1 MRFSC
6 LIGIMAHIIESGN
19 IASLDPVQ
27 NFLSV
32 PRQRLGVA
40 MAIITGPGPSLRSQ
54 WLGEKL
60 RELRTAKKMSLRVAG
75 EYLQRDASTM
85 SRYENGEYP
94 LRRADLV
101 ALMTLYD
108 VSDSQQRADLEQIC
122 EDAWQRDWW
131 DSHKDDFGKDFINV
145 PWLDSR
151 AKHIRAYQ
159 HFLAYGLF
167 QTREYA
173 TSVITELRYGPDSP
187 EQIARWADLRIDRQQ
202 ILTAENAPQVD
213 AIFEASV
220 LKRITG
226 SPEIMRAQLRRLL
239 DLTECDKVTIRL
251 VPEESRPHKGSDGSF
266 TLYKLPAPYPAVA
279 HVETRAGGLY
289 VEEPRASIF
298 EDVWQD
304 LDQAALPVER
314 SRDQIADRLKE
325 MR

>member
-1 MRFSC
+1 
-6 LIGIMAHIIESGN
+6 
-19 IASLDPVQ
+19 
-27 NFLSV
+27 
-32 PRQRLGVA
+32 

-108 VSDSQQRADLEQIC
+108 VSDQKQRADLEQIC

-131 DSHKDDFGKDFINV
+131 DQHKDDFGKDFINV
-145 PWLDSR
+145 PWLESR
-151 AKHIRAYQ
+151 ADRICAYQ
-159 HFLAYGLF
+159 HYLVYGLF

-173 TSVITELRYGPDSP
+173 TAVIDNLRYEQDTP
-187 EQIARWADLRIDRQQ
+187 EQIARWADLRMDRQQ
-202 ILTAENAPQVD
+202 ILESDSVPRID

-220 LKRITG
+220 LRRTTG
-226 SPEIMRAQLRRLL
+226 SEAIMRAQLRRLL
-239 DLTECDKVTIRL
+239 ELGERDAFSIRII
-251 VPEESRPHKGSDGSF
+251 VEESGPHRGSDGSF
-266 TLYKLPAPYPAVA
+266 MLYHLPEPYPAVA

-289 VEEPRASIF
+289 VEEPRAKIF
-298 EDVWQD
+298 EAVWQD
-304 LDQAALPVER
+304 LER
-314 SRDQIADRLKE
+314 STLSAKKSVDFIAQRLKE
-325 MR
+325 IK

>member
-1 MRFSC
+1 
-6 LIGIMAHIIESGN
+6 
-19 IASLDPVQ
+19 
-27 NFLSV
+27 
-32 PRQRLGVA
+32 

-108 VSDSQQRADLEQIC
+108 VSDPKMRADLEQIC

-145 PWLDSR
+145 PWLESR
-151 AKHIRAYQ
+151 ADRILAYQ
-159 HFLAYGLF
+159 HYLVYGLF
-167 QTREYA
+167 QTRDYA
-173 TSVITELRYGPDSP
+173 MAVIDQLQYEEDTP
-187 EQIARWADLRIDRQQ
+187 EQIARWTDLRMDRQQ
-202 ILTAENAPQVD
+202 ILESENPPRIE
-213 AIFEASV
+213 AIFEVSV

-226 SPEIMRAQLRRLL
+226 SAEVMRAQLAHLL
-239 DLTECDKVTIRL
+239 EIGEREAISIR
-251 VPEESRPHKGSDGSF
+251 VITEESGPHKGSDGSF
-266 TLYKLPAPYPAVA
+266 MLYELPEPYAAVG

-289 VEEPRASIF
+289 VEAPRTSTF
-298 EDVWQD
+298 EAVWQD
-304 LDQAALPVER
+304 LER
-314 SRDQIADRLKE
+314 SALSEKQSADLIADRLKE
-325 MR
+325 IR

>member
-1 MRFSC
+1 
-6 LIGIMAHIIESGN
+6 
-19 IASLDPVQ
+19 
-27 NFLSV
+27 
-32 PRQRLGVA
+32 

-60 RELRTAKKMSLRVAG
+60 RELRTAKKMSLRAAG

-108 VSDSQQRADLEQIC
+108 VSDPKQRADLEQIC

-145 PWLDSR
+145 PWLESR
-151 AKHIRAYQ
+151 ASRIRAYQ
-159 HFLAYGLF
+159 HFLVYGLF
-167 QTREYA
+167 QTRDYA
-173 TSVITELRYGPDSP
+173 AAVISELRFGDESP
-187 EQIARWADLRIDRQQ
+187 EQIDRWTELRIDRQK
-202 ILTAENAPQVD
+202 ILASDDAPQIDVV
-213 AIFEASV
+213 FEVSV

-226 SPEIMRAQLRRLL
+226 SAAVTRAQLAQLL
-239 DLTECDKVTIRL
+239 DLTELDGVSIRFI
-251 VPEESRPHKGSDGSF
+251 PEESRPHKGSEGTF
-266 TLYKLPAPYPAVA
+266 TLYELPPPYQAVA
-279 HVETRAGGLY
+279 HVETRVGGLY

-304 LDQAALPVER
+304 LEQAALSVER
-314 SRDQIADRLKE
+314 SRDLIADRMKE

>member
-6 LIGIMAHIIESGN
+6 LIGIMAHIIESSN

-131 DSHKDDFGKDFINV
+131 DSHKADFGRDFIDV
-145 PWLDSR
+145 PWLESR
-151 AKHIRAYQ
+151 ASRIRAYQ
-159 HFLAYGLF
+159 HFLIYGLF
-167 QTREYA
+167 QTRDYA
-173 TSVITELRYGPDSP
+173 TAVITELKFGHESA
-187 EQIARWADLRIDRQQ
+187 EQIARWADLRIDRQK
-202 ILTAENAPQVD
+202 ILVGDAAPQIE
-213 AIFEASV
+213 AIFEVSV

-226 SPEIMRAQLRRLL
+226 SPEVTRAQLRHLL
-239 DLTECDKVTIRL
+239 DLTEQGNITIRFI
-251 VPEESRPHKGSDGSF
+251 PEESRPHKGSEGTF
-266 TLYKLPAPYPAVA
+266 TLYHLPQPYPAVA
-279 HVETRAGGLY
+279 HIETRVGGLY
-289 VEEPRASIF
+289 VEEPKASVF

-304 LDQAALPVER
+304 LDREAVSVER
-314 SRDQIADRLKE
+314 SRDLLADRLKE